1 MTFDPRR
8 GRWHDR
14 QDAQTSE
21 RKHWNFERFSPLREL
36 RHRQRQCLN
45 TTNSWH
51 QTNLNLKHCGCV
63 RISIMFECFPF
74 WLKGWNNHE
83 KLNSDGHVHSYSK
96 TILSIQVDW
105 IKKFNKYLNFFSIS
119 EGILAELA
127 RIITHFMFTGSARVN
142 DWFGNQWSKSHLTIL
157 RDSIKDDLELMA
169 HEVCERDGCGHV
181 KPIFCN
187 KRVMPNFVKIVLII
201 SKPRRQG
208 GSLEID
214 LKNYWYLTWS
224 SFWLL
229 YLSLH
234 NLKDL
239 YPKRLKSNLLKEF
252 L

>member
-1 MTFDPRR
+1 MVTYTAIQKQFFLFKLI
-8 GRWHDR
+8 GSKSLTNTW
-14 QDAQTSE
+14 TSSLSLKE
-21 RKHWNFERFSPLREL
+21 S
-36 RHRQRQCLN
+36 
-45 TTNSWH
+45 S
-51 QTNLNLKHCGCV
+51 LNL
-63 RISIMFECFPF
+63 
-74 WLKGWNNHE
+74 
-83 KLNSDGHVHSYSK
+83 
-96 TILSIQVDW
+96 Q
-105 IKKFNKYLNFFSIS
+105 
-119 EGILAELA
+119 ELLQDV
-127 RIITHFMFTGSARVN
+127 FMFTRSARVN
-142 DWFGNQWSKSHLTIL
+142 NWFGNQWSKSHLTIL